1 MVKAK
6 KKSEVER
13 HVGVY
18 RSSRAKKKVL
28 TVVTGLSTYGV
39 DLKEAVKFFSS
50 KFACGS
56 SIVDGDVV
64 IQGDVRDDLFDII
77 PERWPE
83 IDEDS
88 IEDLGDRKG

>member
-1 MVKAK
+1 MVKSK
-6 KKSEVER
+6 KKTEVER
-13 HVGVY
+13 HVGLI

-28 TVVTGLSTYGV
+28 TIVTGLSTYGI
-39 DLKEAVKFFSS
+39 DLKEASKFFSS

-56 SIVDGDVV
+56 SIVDSDVI
-64 IQGDVRDDLFDII
+64 IQGDVKDELFDIL
-77 PERWPE
+77 PDKWPE